1 MRICVLQPSYAGSS
15 CDYQHYDQRRDL
27 SHLLPEHE
35 FHHEFL
41 DKVSAFSQIKALQRQ
56 GFDVYVNLCEG
67 YRDSD
72 VPSIDVIHALEDL
85 NLPFTG
91 PSSRLY
97 DPPKDL
103 MKLVAIS
110 SGVGVP
116 AWEVVD
122 PGDDVLAAA
131 SALRLPLFVKPSA
144 YGDSMGIDEHSL
156 VATPEELQQQVAAK
170 LPEFGRLLVEE
181 YVDGREFTVLVMA
194 GPDPARPPA
203 ALTPIEF
210 IFPPGPHFK
219 TYDLKVTQFHPECN
233 VPCTEPGLADRLK
246 AAAIQV
252 FTGFTGEGYARMDFR
267 VDAAGRI
274 FFLEAN
280 FTCSVFYPEGY
291 QGSADYILA
300 FDGIGQAG
308 FLRAIIDEGLARH
321 ARRQLPYAV
330 KPSGDGFA
338 MFAARDLACGS
349 VAFEGEGKRTAHRH
363 ALPRRADVVRRGP
376 RGLLPLRL
384 SHQPGRVRPL
394 GHGTDGLGAA
404 EPLVR
409 PQHRV
414 CGPQPRGAARHPQRR
429 GADGRLR
436 DVLRPP
442 HDAVRL
448 RRAAAATA
456 AAACSA
462 GAGGCSGSRG
472 RRLGAARH
480 QNPEAR
486 RPSSR
491 LSESR
496 RGQAAAA
503 VSLLSTD
510 FLLLASGFFLQNC
523 VAATPTT
530 PRARAE
536 NSASSKSG
544 RG

>member
-41 DKVSAFSQIKALQRQ
+41 DKISAFSQIKARQRQ

-131 SALRLPLFVKPSA
+131 KALQLPLFVKPSA

-156 VATPEELQQQVAAK
+156 VATPEELQRQVAAK

-233 VPCTEPGLADRLK
+233 VPCTEPDLADRLK

-267 VDAAGRI
+267 VDTAGRI

-280 FTCSVFYPEGY
+280 FTCSVFYPQGY

-338 MFAARDLACGS
+338 MFAARDLPCGS
-349 VAFEGEGKRTAHRH
+349 VAFEGEGKPQRIVTRSHVERTWSAEDREVFYRYAYPISPDVFVLWDTEPTGWAPQNHSCDPNTEFVGLNLVARRDIRSGEELTVDYATFYDRH
-363 ALPRRADVVRRGP
+363 MTPFDCECGSRNCRRRVFGGG
-376 RGLLPLRL
+376 RGLF
-384 SHQPGRVRPL
+384 G
-394 GHGTDGLGAA
+394 
-404 EPLVR
+404 E
-409 PQHRV
+409 
-414 CGPQPRGAARHPQRR
+414 
-429 GADGRLR
+429 
-436 DVLRPP
+436 
-442 HDAVRL
+442 
-448 RRAAAATA
+448 
-456 AAACSA
+456 
-462 GAGGCSGSRG
+462 
-472 RRLGAARH
+472 
-480 QNPEAR
+480 
-486 RPSSR
+486 
-491 LSESR
+491 
-496 RGQAAAA
+496 
-503 VSLLSTD
+503 
-510 FLLLASGFFLQNC
+510 
-523 VAATPTT
+523 
-530 PRARAE
+530 
-536 NSASSKSG
+536 
-544 RG
+544 